1 MQPWLKTA
9 LLRELRPATGRR
21 CSRCSFL
28 LPGFLIELRLVFDDL
43 ALQRDG
49 LGIVDVVTREP
60 DLEDVF
66 LSLVR
71 R

>member
-1 MQPWLKTA
+1 MQGTVRDVMADVKVRLTPDQT
-9 LLRELRPATGRR
+9 LRSAA
-21 CSRCSFL
+21 
-28 LPGFLIELRLVFDDL
+28 VDL
-43 ALQRDG
+43 AAARTG